1 MQVAVGGAKCFSAPV
16 DSTFFPVPVGS
27 LTLSGLISLMTQMAA
42 ITSLMPSGGFFMVFT
57 TAMSAG
63 WGGDRGRGQGEEG
76 GREQRQ
82 GTSRRGEGEWTGGGD
97 RGREQGRGQGEGMK
111 TERVDL

>member
-1 MQVAVGGAKCFSAPV
+1 MPA
-16 DSTFFPVPVGS
+16 GS

-63 WGGDRGRGQGEEG
+63 WGRGHGEGTGGTAGG
-76 GREQRQ
+76 GREQREV
-82 GTSRRGEGEWTGGGD
+82 TCRRE
-97 RGREQGRGQGEGMK
+97 RGRGQGEGMK